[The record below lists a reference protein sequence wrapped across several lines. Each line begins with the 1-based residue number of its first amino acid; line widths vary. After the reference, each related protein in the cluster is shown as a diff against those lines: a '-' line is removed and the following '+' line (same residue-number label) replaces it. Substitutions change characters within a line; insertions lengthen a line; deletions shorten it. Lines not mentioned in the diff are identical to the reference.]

1 MATFTL
7 TDLKNEVSKKYAPT
21 VIENGDKT
29 YTLQNLMQIGSEDRD
44 KVLELIEDIDSE
56 NKTLDDQ
63 IAVFRSIVEIVEEN
77 GNGGEL
83 LELLGDN
90 TALVMELVN
99 TWMDG
104 TQLGEAER

>member
-7 TDLKNEVSKKYAPT
+7 TDLKNEVAKKYAPT

-29 YTLQNLMQIGSEDRD
+29 YTLQNLMQINTEDRD

-56 NKTLDDQ
+56 KKTLDDQ